1 MRVNNLVSIIMPTY
15 NSVKYVLESV
25 SSVIDQTYINWELI
39 IVDDA
44 SNDSTVLSLKEI
56 SRQDERIKIIYL
68 DVNSGSAVSRNTG
81 IKLAKG
87 DFIAFLDSDDI
98 WLPNKLEKQINFMLL
113 NNVDFSY
120 SAYQKSN
127 EEGDVL
133 GDVNVPAKVSY
144 EDLLKVCSIGCLT
157 AIYDVRRL
165 GKIYMPLIR
174 RRQDLGLW
182 LRILRKVPFAY
193 GLNEPLAQYR
203 VRSDSISANKKIAAQ
218 YTWRL
223 YRDIEELS
231 LMRSLYFFSHYAVN
245 GVLRSKLPRFARF
258 IGRL

>member
-1 MRVNNLVSIIMPTY
+1 MPTY

-245 GVLRSKLPRFARF
+245 GVLRSKFPRFARF

>member
-245 GVLRSKLPRFARF
+245 GVLRSKFPRFARF